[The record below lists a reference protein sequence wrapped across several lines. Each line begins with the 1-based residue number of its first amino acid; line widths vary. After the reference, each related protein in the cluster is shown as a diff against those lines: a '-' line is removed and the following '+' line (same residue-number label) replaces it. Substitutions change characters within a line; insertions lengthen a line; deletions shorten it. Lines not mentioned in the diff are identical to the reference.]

1 LQNQIK
7 GFIFASTNK
16 DNKFHNQKHKDMNT
30 MINALAAQA
39 QELMK
44 SEIVR
49 DMLNGCATEEEK
61 RMKLA
66 IAAMY
71 AMAKA
76 NA

>member
-1 LQNQIK
+1 
-7 GFIFASTNK
+7 
-16 DNKFHNQKHKDMNT
+16 MNT

-44 SEIVR
+44 NEIVR

-71 AMAKA
+71 AIAKA